1 MTETK
6 HETDRHETF
15 VAEALMLRALHSYRE
30 ARDRA
35 KDGGVD
41 LSIAPEPRWRRRGF
55 SCRDARLRLSC
66 LRCPSFFGWSIAL
79 SLPQPWPLSLTRLG
93 PFLFSA
99 APRSRRNQHPALRD
113 G

>member
-6 HETDRHETF
+6 HEADRHETF

-41 LSIAPEPRWRRRGF
+41 LSIAPEPRW
-55 SCRDARLRLSC
+55 
-66 LRCPSFFGWSIAL
+66 
-79 SLPQPWPLSLTRLG
+79 
-93 PFLFSA
+93 
-99 APRSRRNQHPALRD
+99 
-113 G
+113 